1 MMACGQAVIDCEV
14 HCSVPDVGALMPYM
28 SRHWRARLTENAWAG
43 PAGIAH
49 CYPAPAVGEGIETLE
64 QLHAQMLTPA
74 LERAVLV
81 CYYAVEAIRHPDL
94 SAELAHAVNR
104 WLKEQWLDRDQRLVG
119 TMVVTPEY
127 PQAAAAEIRSW
138 ESDDGFVQVLLP
150 VVSQRTYGN
159 RSYFPIY
166 QAAEERGLV
175 IGLHFGGVSGGP
187 PTPSGWP
194 DLYIEEA
201 VGMTHVFQGQLL
213 SLVAEGVFQEFPS
226 LRFALLESG
235 VTWLPS
241 LLWRLD
247 KMWKSYRREIPW
259 VTRPPSTYVRDRVR
273 AAIAPLDVP
282 GDPREALRFVED
294 MELEELLMF
303 STDRPHAHA
312 FDPMPMLDLMEPARR
327 EPIMSAKARDW
338 YGLG

>member
-1 MMACGQAVIDCEV
+1 MIDCEL
-14 HCSVPDVGALMPYM
+14 HCSVPGVDALMPYL
-28 SRHWRARLTENAWAG
+28 SRHWRARLAENAWAG
-43 PAGIAH
+43 PAGVAH
-49 CYPAPAVGEGIETLE
+49 CYPTPATDEPIETVEGL
-64 QLHAQMLTPA
+64 QRQMLDV
-74 LERAVLV
+74 ERVVLV
-81 CYYAVEAIRHPDL
+81 CYYAIEMIRHPDL

-104 WLKEQWLDRDQRLVG
+104 WVKEQWLDRDPRLAG
-119 TMVVTPEY
+119 TIVVTPEY

-138 ESDDGFVQVLLP
+138 QPDDGFVQVLLP

-159 RSYFPIY
+159 RAFFEIY
-166 QAAEERGLV
+166 EAAQERGLV
-175 IGLHFGGVSGGP
+175 IGLHFGGVSGGA

-201 VGMTHVFQGQLL
+201 AGMAHVFQGQIL
-213 SLVAEGVFQEFPS
+213 SLLAEGVFQQFPT

-259 VTRPPSTYVRDRVR
+259 VRSAPSGYLRERLR
-273 AAIAPLDVP
+273 AAISPLDAP
-282 GDPREALRFVED
+282 ADPRRALEFIEQMR
-294 MELEELLMF
+294 LEELLMF
-303 STDRPHAHA
+303 STDRPHVHA
-312 FDPMPMLDLMEPARR
+312 FDPATVLDLMEPARR
-327 EPIMSAKARDW
+327 EPILSANARAW

>member
-1 MMACGQAVIDCEV
+1 MMQRGPGVIDCEL
-14 HCSVPDVGALMPYM
+14 HCSVPGVEALMPYL
-28 SRHWRARLTENAWAG
+28 SRHWHARLTENAWAG

-49 CYPAPAVGEGIETLE
+49 CYPAPATGAPIETLE
-64 QLHAQMLTPA
+64 QLQSLGPE
-74 LERAVLV
+74 LERVVLV
-81 CYYAVEAIRHPDL
+81 CYYAVEMIRHPDL

-104 WLKEQWLDRDQRLVG
+104 WLKEQWLDRDPRLAG

-138 ESDDGFVQVLLP
+138 ERDDGFVQVLLP

-159 RSYFPIY
+159 RGYFPIY
-166 QAAEERGLV
+166 EAAEERGLV
-175 IGLHFGGVSGGP
+175 IGLHFGGVSGSA
-187 PTPSGWP
+187 PTPTGWP

-235 VTWLPS
+235 VSWLPS

-259 VTRPPSTYVRDRVR
+259 VSRPPSTYIRDRVR
-273 AAIAPLDVP
+273 AAIAPLDVSR
-282 GDPREALRFVED
+282 DPADARRFVEQ
-294 MELEELLMF
+294 MQLEELLMF
-303 STDRPHAHA
+303 STDRPHEHA
-312 FDPMPMLDLMEPARR
+312 FDPMPMLDMMEPARR
-327 EPIMSAKARDW
+327 EPIMSANARAW